1 MLHLYSKVLDFLED
15 NDMHATFFVVGS
27 RVVSFPNT
35 LVTEYMMG
43 NEISVHTWSHHV
55 RPSKLID
62 ETLLTCVFDTLRLLR
77 P

>member
-1 MLHLYSKVLDFLED
+1 
-15 NDMHATFFVVGS
+15 MHATFFVVGS

-55 RPSKLID
+55 RP
-62 ETLLTCVFDTLRLLR
+62 FDLVDGT
-77 P
+77 